1 MKIKE
6 NFVLRELCGNYVVV
20 PVGAQTLDF
29 KGMIKLNEC
38 GAFLW
43 KNMADADVTEEE
55 LLQAMLLEYD
65 VDEARA
71 KADLEAFICSLKEAD
86 LLV

>member
-6 NFVLRELCGNYVVV
+6 NFILRELCGNYIVVA
-20 PVGAQTLDF
+20 VGAQTLDF
-29 KGMIKLNEC
+29 QGLIKLNEC

-43 KNMADADVTEEE
+43 KQMADTDVTEEA
-55 LLQAMLLEYD
+55 LLQALLAEYD

-71 KADLEAFICSLKEAD
+71 KADLEAFIHSLKEAD